1 MRKLLS
7 LSLCIL
13 LSSCTRVAF
22 VTPIGKPA
30 ASSIADDLVGDWTGE
45 KAGIWHI
52 ERIPNTSDLLA
63 KWAQDGKDQSCRF
76 LLTTIGEDTFIVW
89 AEDKELAAYLP
100 FRVSGAEDALTL
112 LYPDE
117 NEVELLVGSGKLT
130 AVHDKEKRSWTISQ
144 GNWESLLE
152 RKDFWRIDT
161 CMPFTKVKSTTKV
174 LAPTNTPVTTPATQA
189 QPQPGAR

>member
-1 MRKLLS
+1 MRTLLS
-7 LSLCIL
+7 LTLCVL

-22 VTPIGKPA
+22 DTPVGKPVT
-30 ASSIADDLVGDWTGE
+30 SSIADDLIGDWTGE
-45 KAGIWHI
+45 KGVVWHI

-89 AEDKELAAYLP
+89 AEDKELTAYLP

-117 NEVELLVGSGKLT
+117 KQVELLVGSGKLT
-130 AVHDKEKRSWTISQ
+130 ATHDKEKRSWTVAK
-144 GNWESLLE
+144 GNWGPLLE
-152 RKDFWRIDT
+152 QKDFWRIDAW
-161 CMPFTKVKSTTKV
+161 MPFTKVKSTTKAP
-174 LAPTNTPVTTPATQA
+174 APTSMPVTPPATQDSR
-189 QPQPGAR
+189 QP

>member
-89 AEDKELAAYLP
+89 AEDKELSAYLP

-117 NEVELLVGSGKLT
+117 KEVEQLVGSGKLT
-130 AVHDKEKRSWTISQ
+130 ATHDKEKRSWTISQ

-161 CMPFTKVKSTTKV
+161 SMPFTKIKPTIKAP
-174 LAPTNTPVTTPATQA
+174 APTSASTATPAVQEPR
-189 QPQPGAR
+189 QPEAR